1 MAGGRLHSLSLVFKC
16 SIVLFSWMC
25 LHDVEAFSCQ
35 HVIHKKVGDSVEL
48 LSCLPTEG
56 VTAAKWRYGVSVI
69 ADKYRTVDEKHF
81 KGRLEFDHTNFSL
94 TIKELTQQD
103 SGEFIFSSDGKTQN
117 PTVTVTLKVHES
129 ITHQPDVTGNSTW
142 NSSTNSCTVLLECS
156 SDSHSDISYNWTVER
171 KTSNGSRLQYII
183 RTQDKDTEFNCTI
196 YNPVSKMSTSKTV
209 KCSEDTQ
216 KITKDDKNPVNLL
229 IAISVVGV
237 VLMIIIVA
245 VIAVAWHCIQSKG
258 SDPEDH
264 TVYADI
270 TEVTTEDGMKP
281 CSVYET
287 IDNIDN
293 RVTRN
298 TQVTQYNQVT
308 TRADTVYDKIQ
319 LERLR
324 KMSISPY
331 QEIS

>member
-216 KITKDDKNPVNLL
+216 KITKDDK
-229 IAISVVGV
+229 S
-237 VLMIIIVA
+237 
-245 VIAVAWHCIQSKG
+245 